1 MSFRIRAAR
10 PDDGRAL
17 YDLAKLTGGG
27 FTNLP
32 PDRATLEA
40 KLESAALGFSRSGE
54 APGNDLYVFVLENVA
69 TKAIRGTCQLFGQIG
84 ADRPFY
90 SYRISTL
97 TQQSEALGRIFRNQT
112 LSLTTDLE
120 GSSEVGGLFLH
131 PHERAGG
138 LGMLLAR
145 SRYLFIK
152 QHRPRFGARVIA
164 ELRGVMD
171 QAGNSPFWDALAGR
185 FFGMSFPEAD
195 EFNAVHGTQF
205 IADLMP
211 KTPIYMNMLPQSA
224 RAVMGQPHPTGRAA
238 LKMLENEGFVWDCFI
253 DIFDGGPTVTAATDA
268 IRTVREAEWLRV
280 AGPSDALPAQGDA
293 ATMILATGT
302 YGDFVACYG
311 KVVRTKNGELL
322 IEPGT
327 MDLLNVESGDLVL
340 AVAR

>member
-1 MSFRIRAAR
+1 MSCRIRAAR
-10 PDDGRAL
+10 PSDARAL

-32 PDRATLEA
+32 ADKATLEA
-40 KLESAALGFSRSGE
+40 KLERSEAGFTRSGE
-54 APGNDLYVFVLENVA
+54 APADDLYVFMLEDYE
-69 TKAIRGTCQLFGQIG
+69 TKAIRGTCQVFGQVG

-90 SYRISTL
+90 SYRLSTL
-97 TQQSEALGRIFRNQT
+97 TQRSEELDRIFRNQT

-152 QHRPRFGARVIA
+152 QHRPRFGGRVLA

-171 QAGNSPFWDALAGR
+171 QGGNSPFWDALAGR

-211 KTPIYMNMLPQSA
+211 KTPIYVAMLPESA

-238 LKMLENEGFVWDCFI
+238 LKMLENEGFVWDYFI

-268 IRTVREAEWLRV
+268 IHTVRDAEWLRV
-280 AGPSDALPAQGDA
+280 AGVINGAGS
-293 ATMILATGT
+293 TMMMASGT
-302 YGDFVACYG
+302 YHDFVACYG
-311 KVVRTKNGELL
+311 QVERTERGELL
-322 IEPGT
+322 IEAKT
-327 MDLLNVESGDLVL
+327 MEMLNVECGDRVL